1 MTDPGSE
8 HIAPRITSLLTGTSL
23 FLLVVFGLF
32 RPQLPEMIRSH
43 WVVLVA
49 ATALVA
55 AGSLLLKLRWTPG
68 LDPYSRV
75 LQALFILSL
84 AAMYIQ
90 PQRVASDGVFYFAPL
105 RSLVVDGDLDFENE
119 YRILGAREGYFQR
132 TETGRLPNNF
142 SIGPGLLWAPFYL
155 VVHFLGHLGLFR
167 PTGFGYPYFTM
178 VSTATSLIGF
188 LGVLW
193 FYRLACRTFDRPVAF
208 VAAAL
213 LWLGSFHIWY
223 MVFEPSMSHALAMA
237 SVVGYLLL
245 CQRGPRGVRAFLWA
259 GGVAGL
265 VVLVR
270 WQNIVFLPVGMA
282 LIWGERGRPRWQ
294 ELAAGGT
301 AALVV
306 FLPQVLFWK
315 LIYGEFLLVPQGGN
329 YMQWGSPE
337 LAAVLFSSR
346 HGLLSWSPILWVG
359 ALGFLAFIRRDRLF
373 GVTYLVAFLVALYIN
388 ASVSDWWAGASFGAR
403 RFDGALPAFG
413 LGLAAAVAWVLTWVR
428 KHSMATVFL
437 LLCPFLFWNLML
449 MGTHALGAVPHDGAV
464 SFRAVGADALEMIYR
479 YTGYPFSW
487 PGALAEKHRSGIPL
501 AIYDLAGAKHP
512 SNNVDIRMGDND
524 ALYLGPGWSLPRRR
538 RETTYRAPTGPTAC
552 IYVTLK
558 EPAPYQ
564 LSVEGRSGDEVQI
577 QWNETP
583 AGGGVLYGDSKIHV
597 EIRPERVHEGVN
609 EICFRSAES
618 RGFEVSRVTLRRPG
632 NP

>member
-1 MTDPGSE
+1 MTDPGPE
-8 HIAPRITSLLTGTSL
+8 HILRRVASLVTGTSL
-23 FLLVVFGLF
+23 FALVLFGVF
-32 RPQLPEMIRSH
+32 RPQLPETIRSY
-43 WVVLVA
+43 WVVVIVV
-49 ATALVA
+49 TALVA
-55 AGSLLLKLRWTPG
+55 AGSLLLRLRWTSDS
-68 LDPYSRV
+68 DPHSRA
-75 LQALFILSL
+75 LLALFTIVL
-84 AAMYIQ
+84 AVMYIQ
-90 PQRVASDGVFYFAPL
+90 PQRVASDGIFYFAPL
-105 RSLVVDGDLDFENE
+105 RSLVADGDLDFENE
-119 YRILGAREGYFQR
+119 YRVLGAKEGYFQR

-155 VVHFLGHLGLFR
+155 IVHIVGHLGLFR

-193 FYRLACRTFDRPVAF
+193 FYRLACRYFDRPVAF
-208 VAAAL
+208 VAAVL

-237 SVVGYLLL
+237 SVAGYLLL
-245 CQRGPRGVRAFLWA
+245 CQRGPQGLTAFLWA
-259 GGVAGL
+259 GAAAGV

-270 WQNIVFLPVGMA
+270 WQNIVFLPVGLA
-282 LIWGERGRPRWQ
+282 LIWSERGRPKWQ

-301 AALVV
+301 AALVA
-306 FLPQVLFWK
+306 FFPQILYWK

-337 LAAVLFSSR
+337 LEAVLFSSR
-346 HGLLSWSPILWVG
+346 HGLLSWSPVLWVG
-359 ALGFLAFIRRDRLF
+359 ALGFLAFIRRDRVF
-373 GVTYLVAFLVALYIN
+373 GVTYLAAFLVALYIN

-413 LGLAAAVAWVLTWVR
+413 LGLAAAVAWSLTWVR

-437 LLCPFLFWNLML
+437 ILCPFLIWNLML

-487 PGALAEKHRSGIPL
+487 PGAVAEKHRTGIPL

-524 ALYLGPGWSLPRRR
+524 ALHLGPGWSLPRRR
-538 RETTYRAPTGPTAC
+538 RDTTYRAPTSPKAC
-552 IYVTLK
+552 LYVTLK
-558 EPAPYQ
+558 EPAPYR
-564 LSVEGRSGDEVQI
+564 LSVEGRSDDEVQI
-577 QWNETP
+577 LWNDTL
-583 AGGGVLYGDSKIHV
+583 AGDGALDAGRGLHL
-597 EIRPERVHEGVN
+597 EIGPERVHQGVN
-609 EICFRSAES
+609 EMCFRATE
-618 RGFEVSRVTLRRPG
+618 GLNFEVSRVTLRRPG